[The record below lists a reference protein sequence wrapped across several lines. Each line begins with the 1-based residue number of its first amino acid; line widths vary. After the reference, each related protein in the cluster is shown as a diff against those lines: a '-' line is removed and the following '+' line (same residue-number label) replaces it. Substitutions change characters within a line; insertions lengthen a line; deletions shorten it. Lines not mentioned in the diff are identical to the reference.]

1 MIIMKKL
8 IYYIKR
14 IFGMDYKQF
23 FVTIDKIHKRSN
35 KSRLYIFFDLIR
47 CSIKYQAG
55 YTDYFLFYF
64 EDLNSKQRSTYVTR
78 GVNNTYIRLLND
90 REYYKY
96 FRNKVLFND
105 TFKKY
110 LGRDYIDLFKVSPNE
125 FKKFIIKH
133 PTIIVKTIDGT
144 GGFGVEKIKTDK
156 NTDAN
161 KLYEELMIKKQTLVE
176 ECIKQHKDMSKLAE
190 KSVNTLRIV
199 TVTKSNKTHVML
211 KVIRFGNG
219 INAVDNFHSGGMY
232 TVFDDNGVIYKPA
245 VDREG
250 NVYTIHPVT
259 NTKIEGFKIPYYKEA
274 IGLAIEASKVIP
286 QLGYVGFDIAISE
299 NGPVIVEG
307 NELPGYDLYQSKVHL
322 NEMKEGLKPLFDSV
336 IYEKNQDN

>member
-1 MIIMKKL
+1 MKKI

-14 IFGMDYKQF
+14 VFGMDYKQMWQ
-23 FVTIDKIHKRSN
+23 TLGKIHKRSH
-35 KSRLYIFFDLIR
+35 KSRLFLFFDMIA

-64 EDLNSKQRSTYVTR
+64 EDLTSKQRSTYVTR
-78 GVNNTYIRLLND
+78 GVNNSYIRLLNK

-96 FRNKVLFND
+96 FRNKILFND
-105 TFKKY
+105 TFKQY
-110 LGRDYIDLFKVSPNE
+110 LGRDYIDLAKTSPQE
-125 FKKFIIKH
+125 FKDFLLKH
-133 PTIIVKTIDGT
+133 PTIIAKTIDGT
-144 GGFGVEKIKTDK
+144 GGFGVEKIETYSNTDTDK
-156 NTDAN
+156 
-161 KLYEELMIKKQTLVE
+161 LYNELLEKKQFLVE
-176 ECIKQHKDMSKLAE
+176 ECVVQHKDMAKLAS

-199 TVTKSNKTHVML
+199 TVTINGNTHVML

-232 TVFDDNGVIYKPA
+232 TVFDDNGIITKPA

-250 NVYTIHPVT
+250 IVYSIHPIT
-259 NTKIEGFKIPYYKEA
+259 KTKIEGFKIPYYQEA
-274 IGLAIEASKVIP
+274 INLAINASKVIP

-299 NGPVIVEG
+299 SGPVIIEG

-322 NEMKEGLKPLFDSV
+322 SENKEGLKPLFDEV
-336 IYEKNQDN
+336 IYGKKSSK

>member
-1 MIIMKKL
+1 MIIMKKI

-14 IFGMDYKQF
+14 VFGMDYKQMWQ
-23 FVTIDKIHKRSN
+23 TLNKIHKRSK
-35 KSRLYIFFDLIR
+35 KSRIILFFDMIA

-64 EDLNSKQRSTYVTR
+64 EDLNAKQRSTYVTR
-78 GVNNTYIRLLND
+78 GVNNSYIRLLNN

-96 FRNKVLFND
+96 FSNKILFND
-105 TFKKY
+105 TFKDY
-110 LGRDYIDLFKVSPNE
+110 LGRDYLDLAKVSPVE
-125 FKKFIIKH
+125 FCKFIKKH
-133 PTIIVKTIDGT
+133 PTIIVKTIDGS
-144 GGFGVEKIKTDK
+144 GGFGVEKIETNI
-156 NTDAN
+156 NTN
-161 KLYEELMIKKQTLVE
+161 SNELYKELISKRQYLVE
-176 ECIKQHKDMSKLAE
+176 ECIIQHKDMAKLAD

-199 TVTKSNKTHVML
+199 TVTKNGNTHVML

-232 TVFDDNGVIYKPA
+232 SVFDDNGVITKPA

-250 NVYTIHPVT
+250 NVYEEHPL
-259 NTKIEGFKIPYYKEA
+259 NKTKIVGFKIPYFKEA
-274 IGLAIEASKVIP
+274 IDLAIKASKVIP

-299 NGPVIVEG
+299 KGPVLVEG

-322 NEMKEGLKPLFDSV
+322 NKNKEGLKPLFDKV
-336 IYEKNQDN
+336 IYEKKSS

>member
-1 MIIMKKL
+1 MIIMKKF

-14 IFGMDYKQF
+14 VFGMDYKQMWQ
-23 FVTIDKIHKRSN
+23 TLNKIHKRSHKN
-35 KSRLYIFFDLIR
+35 RFILIFDMIR

-64 EDLNSKQRSTYVTR
+64 EELNAKQRATYVTR
-78 GVNNTYIRLLND
+78 GVNNTYIRLLNN

-105 TFKKY
+105 TFKDY
-110 LGRDYIDLFKVSPNE
+110 LGRDYMDLFKHSPSE
-125 FKKFIIKH
+125 FKEFITKH

-144 GGFGVEKIKTDK
+144 GGFGVEKIETNKD
-156 NTDAN
+156 TDAN
-161 KLYEELMIKKQTLVE
+161 KLYDELMKKQQTLVE
-176 ECIKQHKDMSKLAE
+176 ECIVQHEDMSKLAE

-199 TVTKSNKTHVML
+199 TITKNNKTHIML

-232 TVFDDNGVIYKPA
+232 TVFDDNGIITKPA

-250 NVYTIHPVT
+250 NVHTIHPLNKT
-259 NTKIEGFKIPYYKEA
+259 QIEGFKIPYYKEA
-274 IGLAIEASKVIP
+274 LDLAVKASKVIP
-286 QLGYVGFDIAISE
+286 QLGYVGFDIAISK

-322 NEMKEGLKPLFDSV
+322 NENKEGLKPLFDKV
-336 IYEKNQDN
+336 IYEKNQEN

>member
-1 MIIMKKL
+1 MILMKKI

-23 FVTIDKIHKRSN
+23 FVTIGKIHQRSK
-35 KSRLYIFFDLIR
+35 KSRILIFFDMIN

-64 EDLNSKQRSTYVTR
+64 EDLNAKQRSTYVTR
-78 GVNNTYIRLLND
+78 GVNNAYIRLLNN

-96 FRNKVLFND
+96 FRNKIFYND
-105 TFKKY
+105 KFKEY
-110 LGRDYIDLFKVSPNE
+110 LGRDYLDLIKTSPKE
-125 FKKFIIKH
+125 FKEFIKKH
-133 PTIIVKTIDGT
+133 PIIIAKTVDGT
-144 GGFGVEKIKTDK
+144 GGFGVEKIETNNKTNID
-156 NTDAN
+156 N
-161 KLYEELMIKKQTLVE
+161 LYNELISKQQYLVE
-176 ECIKQHKDMSKLAE
+176 ECIVQHKDMSKLAE

-199 TVTKSNKTHVML
+199 TITKNNKTHVML

-232 TVFDDNGVIYKPA
+232 TVFDDEGIIYKPA

-259 NTKIEGFKIPYYKEA
+259 NTKIEGFKIPYFQEA
-274 IGLAIEASKVIP
+274 IDLAIKASKVIP

-299 NGPVIVEG
+299 KGPVIVEG

-322 NEMKEGLKPLFDSV
+322 SENKEGLKPLFDSV

>member
-1 MIIMKKL
+1 MKKI

-23 FVTIDKIHKRSN
+23 FVTIGKIHSRSK
-35 KSRLYIFFDLIR
+35 KSRILLFFDMIM

-64 EDLNSKQRSTYVTR
+64 EDLNAKQRSTYVTR
-78 GVNNTYIRLLND
+78 GVNNSYIRRLNN

-96 FRNKVLFND
+96 FRNKILFND
-105 TFKKY
+105 TFKDY
-110 LGRDYIDLFKVSPNE
+110 LGREYLDLTKSTVNDLKDFLIN
-125 FKKFIIKH
+125 H
-133 PTIIVKTIDGT
+133 PTIIVKTVDGT
-144 GGFGVEKIKTDK
+144 GGFGVEKIETYS
-156 NTDAN
+156 NTDVE
-161 KLYEELMIKKQTLVE
+161 KLYNELKEKKQFLVE
-176 ECIKQHKDMSKLAE
+176 ECIVQHKDMAKLAE

-199 TVTKSNKTHVML
+199 TVTTNNVAHVML

-232 TVFDDNGVIYKPA
+232 SVFDDNGVITKPA

-250 NVYTIHPVT
+250 NVYEEHPL
-259 NTKIEGFKIPYYKEA
+259 NKTKIVGFKIPYYKEA
-274 IGLAIEASKVIP
+274 INLAIKASQVIP

-299 NGPVIVEG
+299 EGPVLVEG

-322 NEMKEGLKPLFDSV
+322 NENKEGLKPLFDSV
-336 IYEKNQDN
+336 IYKKNQDD

>member
-1 MIIMKKL
+1 MILMKKI

-14 IFGMDYKQF
+14 IFGMDYKQMWQ
-23 FVTIDKIHKRSN
+23 TLNKIHKRSK
-35 KSRLYIFFDLIR
+35 KSRFILFFDMII

-64 EDLNSKQRSTYVTR
+64 EDLNNKQRSTYVTR
-78 GVNNTYIRLLND
+78 GVNNTYIRTLND

-105 TFKKY
+105 TFKEY
-110 LGRDYIDLFKVSPNE
+110 LGRDYLDLSKSSKKDFKE
-125 FKKFIIKH
+125 FISKH

-144 GGFGVEKIKTDK
+144 GGFGVEKIETNK
-156 NTDAN
+156 NTNAN
-161 KLYEELMIKKQTLVE
+161 KLYDELIQKEQFLVE
-176 ECIKQHKDMSKLAE
+176 ECIKQHKDMSKLAQ

-199 TVTKSNKTHVML
+199 TITKNNKTHVML

-232 TVFDDNGVIYKPA
+232 TIFDDNGIITKPA

-250 NVYTIHPVT
+250 IVHTIHPVT
-259 NTKIEGFKIPYYKEA
+259 KTKIEGFKIPYYKEA
-274 IGLAIEASKVIP
+274 IELAIKASKVIP

-322 NEMKEGLKPLFDSV
+322 NENKEGLKPLFDKV
-336 IYEKNQDN
+336 INEK